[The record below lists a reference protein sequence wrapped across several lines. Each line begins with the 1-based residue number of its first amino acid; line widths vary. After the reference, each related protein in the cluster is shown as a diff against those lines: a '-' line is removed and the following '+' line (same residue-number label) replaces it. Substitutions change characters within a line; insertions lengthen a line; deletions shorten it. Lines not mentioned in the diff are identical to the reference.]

1 MKLLTL
7 FFHDYDSI
15 ESDFNKEDQGFGD
28 IFRQF

>member
-28 IFRQF
+28 IRKT